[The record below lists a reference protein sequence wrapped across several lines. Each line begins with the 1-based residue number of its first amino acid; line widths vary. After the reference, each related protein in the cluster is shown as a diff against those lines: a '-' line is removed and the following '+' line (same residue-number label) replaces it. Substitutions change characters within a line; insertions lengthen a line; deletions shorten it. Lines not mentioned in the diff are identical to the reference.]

1 MASLLLVTEDRGF
14 ATAAEALAGPDLTVS
29 HAHAEEAVA
38 MARQELPDVVA
49 IDTDSVVEAGILIS
63 TLTIVTRSLVVA
75 VSQLAWPGSE
85 ATGVWGRAG
94 AEAVLPKPSGA
105 ASPSLAGADRESYA
119 RWFVDLVRSSRED
132 AT

>member
-14 ATAAEALAGPDLTVS
+14 ATAAQALAGADLTVS

-38 MARQELPDVVA
+38 MARQEAPDVVV
-49 IDTDSVVEAGILIS
+49 IDADSVVEAGILIS
-63 TLTIVTRSLVVA
+63 TLTVVTRSLVVA
-75 VSQLAWPGSE
+75 VAQQAWPGSE
-85 ATGVWGRAG
+85 AAGVWGRAG

-105 ASPSLAGADRESYA
+105 ASPSLAGVDREAYA
-119 RWFVDLVRSSRED
+119 RWFVDLVRSSREN